1 MFMRNSAKIF
11 IAVLFCHMA
20 LFSCN
25 TETDLTMYQPLMEDH
40 PDHGKVIP
48 DQYIV
53 VLHDKFINFRRG
65 EEDYEVEQA
74 AFRKEMNHFLHAHKI
89 SGDNIDQVYVSA
101 ITGFSVRLDNE
112 QVARIKND
120 PMVYL
125 VEEDRFIAL
134 RPPVELGKS
143 EEINTQVIPYGIK
156 RVKGGETYKGKN
168 VVFVL
173 DTGVDVD
180 HVDLNVDSKH
190 GFTSFYDKKG
200 GNRNQDK
207 RDYNDGHG
215 HGTHVAGTIAAIDN
229 HFGVVGVAAGATI
242 VPVKVLDDFGG
253 GSLSTVIAGIDFVG
267 HRGKKGDVANMSI
280 GGPPSLAVDQAV
292 INASEKKGIWFVIA
306 SGNSAMHANSMS
318 PQRANGKYLMTVASI
333 NSRDQFSWFSNYG
346 QPPVDIAA
354 PGEGI
359 LSTGLNNTYYYSG
372 GTSMAAPHIAGL
384 RLLGDIDIDGYAV
397 SSKDGLAYPIGV
409 RKF

>member
-1 MFMRNSAKIF
+1 MRFRSKILL
-11 IAVLFCHMA
+11 AALFCQVA
-20 LFSCN
+20 FLSCKQ
-25 TETDLTMYQPLMEDH
+25 ETDLALDQTIMEEH

-48 DQYIV
+48 NQYIV
-53 VLHDKFINFRRG
+53 VMHDKFINFRKG
-65 EEDYEVEQA
+65 EEAYEVEQA
-74 AFRKEMNHFLHAHKI
+74 AFRKEMNNFLNSYKI

-101 ITGFSVRLDNE
+101 FTGFSARLDSE

-120 PMVYL
+120 PMVNII
-125 VEEDRFIAL
+125 EEDRIIAL
-134 RPPVELGKS
+134 RPPWESEKP
-143 EEINTQVIPYGIK
+143 EEISTQVVPYGIK

-180 HVDLNVDSKH
+180 HVDLNVDDKH

-200 GNRNQDK
+200 GNRNQNK

-229 HFGVVGVAAGATI
+229 NFGVVGVAAGATI
-242 VPVKVLDDFGG
+242 VPVKVLDDYGR
-253 GSLSTVIAGIDFVG
+253 GSNSTVIAGIDFVG
-267 HRGKKGDVANMSI
+267 HRGKRGDVANMSI

-292 INASEKKGIWFVIA
+292 INASERKGVWFVIA
-306 SGNSAMHANSMS
+306 AGNSTMHANNMS
-318 PQRANGKYLMTVASI
+318 PQRANGKYLMTVASV
-333 NSRDQFSWFSNYG
+333 NSRDQFSRFSNYG

-359 LSTGLNNTYYYSG
+359 LSTGLNNTYYHSG

-384 RLLGDIDIDGYAV
+384 RLLGEIDIDGYAV
-397 SSKDGLAYPIGV
+397 NSRDGLAYPIGV

>member
-1 MFMRNSAKIF
+1 MKNKLKVA
-11 IAVLFCHMA
+11 IAALLCQGI

-25 TETDLTMYQPLMEDH
+25 QTTELNMDLPPMEEH
-40 PDHGKVIP
+40 PENGKVIP
-48 DQYIV
+48 NQYIV
-53 VLHDKFINFRRG
+53 VLHDKFINFRKG
-65 EEDYEVEQA
+65 EGEYDEMQA
-74 AFRKEMNHFLHAHKI
+74 AYRKEMNLFLKSHKI
-89 SGDNIDQVYVSA
+89 SEDNIEQVYVSA
-101 ITGFSVRLDNE
+101 FTGFSARLDVD
-112 QVARIKND
+112 QLARIKND
-120 PMVYL
+120 PMVNFI
-125 VEEDRFIAL
+125 EEDRIIAL
-134 RPPVELGKS
+134 RPPWESEKP

-156 RVKGGETYKGKN
+156 RVKGGETYKGRN

-180 HVDLNVDSKH
+180 HVDLNVDIKH

-229 HFGVVGVAAGATI
+229 HFGVVGVAAGATV
-242 VPVKVLDDFGG
+242 VPVKVLDDYGR
-253 GSLSTVIAGIDFVG
+253 GSNSTVIAGIDFVG

-292 INASEKKGIWFVIA
+292 INASERKGVWFVIA
-306 SGNSAMHANSMS
+306 SGNSASHANTMS
-318 PQRANGKYLMTVASI
+318 PQRLDGKYTITVASI

-346 QPPVDIAA
+346 KPPVDFAA
-354 PGEGI
+354 PGEAI
-359 LSTGLNNTYYYSG
+359 LSTGINNTYYNSS

-384 RLLGDIDIDGYAV
+384 RLLGEIDIDGYALN
-397 SSKDGLAYPIGV
+397 SRDGLQYPIVV